1 MPWPAPTIGS
11 GPSRPPPPW
20 WAAGKSARPL
30 QLLSLEVRSDGPRLR
45 THTPR
50 PRRGTCTPRCTP
62 RQHPHRRRHWP
73 DPAARA
79 RRSCRRRRGRSAQ
92 GSTDRLA
99 RRCWLLEHSPQTREL
114 WSDAARVLALYRANT
129 AATVRGIERWARDE
143 QIPPQ
148 TVRTL
153 LLHLQAAGTAELGE
167 VPD

>member
-1 MPWPAPTIGS
+1 MDLAFDP
-11 GPSRPPPPW
+11 
-20 WAAGKSARPL
+20 
-30 QLLSLEVRSDGPRLR
+30 
-45 THTPR
+45 TPR
-50 PRRGTCTPRCTP
+50 DRDAERARLDARLDSILTVAGTGPILQPEPADHAAAAEAAVLR
-62 RQHPHRRRHWP
+62 
-73 DPAARA
+73 AAR
-79 RRSCRRRRGRSAQ
+79 
-92 GSTDRLA
+92 TDWRA
-99 RRCWLLEHSPQTREL
+99 AAWLLEHSPQTREL